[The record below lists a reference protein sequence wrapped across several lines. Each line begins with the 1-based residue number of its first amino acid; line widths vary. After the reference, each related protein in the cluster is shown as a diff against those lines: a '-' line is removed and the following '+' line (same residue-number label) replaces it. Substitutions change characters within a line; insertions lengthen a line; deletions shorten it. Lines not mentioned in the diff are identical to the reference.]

1 MNIRVRQYRE
11 PDLEE
16 MIRIWNE
23 VVEDGVAFPQE
34 ELLTMESGNAFF
46 AEQTYTAV
54 AEDAD
59 TGKVYG
65 LYILHPNNIGRC
77 GHIANA
83 SYAVATDYRGEHI
96 GEKLVTDC
104 LTQAKQHGFGILQ
117 FNAVVENNLHA
128 RHLYERLGFAKIGVV
143 PKGFRMKDGTYQNIC
158 LYYYEL

>member
-65 LYILHPNNIGRC
+65 LYILHPNKYLNYLLKMLSKSFLSSSLKSG
-77 GHIANA
+77 
-83 SYAVATDYRGEHI
+83 
-96 GEKLVTDC
+96 
-104 LTQAKQHGFGILQ
+104 
-117 FNAVVENNLHA
+117 
-128 RHLYERLGFAKIGVV
+128 
-143 PKGFRMKDGTYQNIC
+143 
-158 LYYYEL
+158 